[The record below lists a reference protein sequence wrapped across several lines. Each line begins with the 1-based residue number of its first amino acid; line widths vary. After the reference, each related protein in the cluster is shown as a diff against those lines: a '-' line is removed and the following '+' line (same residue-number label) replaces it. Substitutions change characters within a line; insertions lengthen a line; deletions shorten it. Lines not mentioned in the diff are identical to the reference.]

1 MKRICFA
8 TTVPGTIRAFILP
21 LAEYMHENTKWD
33 ISFICSDNENF
44 EKSLPEYIH
53 FYPVHMERGISLAG
67 IKAMFQIKKILKKE
81 KFDMVQ
87 YSTPNAS
94 LYTAMAAKSAKIPIR
109 LYCQWGIA
117 YVGFNGLKR
126 EIFKTV
132 EKFVCGLSTYVQ
144 PDSKSNLNFA
154 RSEGLYSEKKSSV
167 IWNGSACGVSLDKF
181 KIQRKNEYRSY
192 IREKYNI
199 GRNTFVYIF
208 IGRVTRDKGI
218 NELLSAFKKLNDD
231 SVLFLIGKNEVD
243 TSVNRELYDWSLE
256 NKNIIYTGN
265 VDDVE
270 RYLSASD
277 CYVLPSYR
285 EGFGMSVIEAEA
297 MGVPVI
303 VTDIPGPVDAV
314 IDNKTGLLV
323 KKADENSLLDAMK
336 KIRKLNYQEM
346 GKEGHKFASDNFEQ
360 KQLFDKII
368 ESRNELLK
376 QNINTD

>member
-1 MKRICFA
+1 MKICYVTTIPA
-8 TTVPGTIRAFILP
+8 TIQSFILP
-21 LAEYMHENTKWD
+21 LAEYLHENTDWD
-33 ISFICSDNENF
+33 ISFICSDDEKF
-44 EKSLPEYIH
+44 ERSLPEYIH
-53 FYPVHMERGISLAG
+53 FYPVHIERGISLAG
-67 IKAMFQIKKILKKE
+67 VKAMFQIKKILKQE
-81 KFDMVQ
+81 KFDIVQ

-94 LYTAMAAKSAKIPIR
+94 LYTAMAAKSAKISVR

-117 YVGFNGLKR
+117 YVGFSGLKR
-126 EIFKTV
+126 KIFKTV

-181 KIQRKNEYRSY
+181 NIQRKNEYRSY
-192 IREKYNI
+192 IRKEYNI
-199 GRNTFVYIF
+199 SRDTFVYIF

-231 SVLFLIGKNEVD
+231 SVLFLLGNNEVD
-243 TSVNRELYDWSLE
+243 TSVNKELYDWSLE

-270 RYLSASD
+270 RYLSAAD

-314 IDNKTGLLV
+314 IDNRTGLLV
-323 KKADENSLLDAMK
+323 KKANEDSLLDAMK

-346 GKEGHKFASDNFEQ
+346 GKEGYKFASDNFEQ

-368 ESRNELLK
+368 ESRNEFLK
-376 QNINTD
+376 QSINTN

>member
-1 MKRICFA
+1 MKRICFV

-181 KIQRKNEYRSY
+181 NIQRKNEYRSY

-323 KKADENSLLDAMK
+323 KKAAENSLLDAMK
-336 KIRKLNYQEM
+336 KIRKLNYQGM

>member
-1 MKRICFA
+1 MKICYVTTIPA
-8 TTVPGTIRAFILP
+8 TIQSFILP
-21 LAEYMHENTKWD
+21 LAEYLHENTDWD
-33 ISFICSDNENF
+33 ISFICSDDEKF
-44 EKSLPEYIH
+44 EKSLPEYIN
-53 FYPVHMERGISLAG
+53 FYPVHMERGISVAG
-67 IKAMFQIKKILKKE
+67 VKAMFQIKKILKKE

-94 LYTAMAAKSAKIPIR
+94 LYSAMAAKLAKIPVR

-126 EIFKTV
+126 KIFKIV
-132 EKFVCGLSTYVQ
+132 EKFVCGLSTCVQ

-181 KIQRKNEYRSY
+181 NVKRKNEYRSY

-199 GRNTFVYIF
+199 GRDTFVYIF

-218 NELLSAFKKLNDD
+218 NELLSAFKRLNDD
-231 SVLFLIGKNEVD
+231 SVLFLLGNNEVD

-270 RYLSASD
+270 RYLSAAD

>member
-1 MKRICFA
+1 MKICYV
-8 TTVPGTIRAFILP
+8 TTVPATIQSFILP
-21 LAEYMHENTKWD
+21 LAEYLHENTDWD
-33 ISFICSDNENF
+33 ISFICSDDEKF
-44 EKSLPEYIH
+44 EKSLPEYIN
-53 FYPVHMERGISLAG
+53 FYPVHMERGISVAG
-67 IKAMFQIKKILKKE
+67 VKAMFQIKKILKKE

-94 LYTAMAAKSAKIPIR
+94 LYTAMAAKLAKIPVR

-126 EIFKTV
+126 KIFKIV
-132 EKFVCGLSTYVQ
+132 EKFVCGLSTCVQ

-181 KIQRKNEYRSY
+181 NVKRKNEYRSY

-199 GRNTFVYIF
+199 GRDTFVYIF

-218 NELLSAFKKLNDD
+218 NELLSAFKRLNDD
-231 SVLFLIGKNEVD
+231 SVLFLLGNNEVD
-243 TSVNRELYDWSLE
+243 ISVNRELYDWSLE

-270 RYLSASD
+270 RYLSAAD

-368 ESRNELLK
+368 ESRRALL
-376 QNINTD
+376 IGR

>member
-1 MKRICFA
+1 MKICYVTTIPA
-8 TTVPGTIRAFILP
+8 TIQSFILP
-21 LAEYMHENTKWD
+21 LAEYLHENTDWD
-33 ISFICSDNENF
+33 ISFICSDDEKF
-44 EKSLPEYIH
+44 EKSLPEYIN
-53 FYPVHMERGISLAG
+53 FYPVHMERGISVAG
-67 IKAMFQIKKILKKE
+67 VKAMFQIKKILKKE

-94 LYTAMAAKSAKIPIR
+94 LYTAMAAKFAKITVR

-126 EIFKTV
+126 KIFKIV
-132 EKFVCGLSTYVQ
+132 EKFVCGLSTCVQ

-181 KIQRKNEYRSY
+181 NVKRKNEYRSY

-199 GRNTFVYIF
+199 GRDTFVYIF

-218 NELLSAFKKLNDD
+218 NELLSAFKRLNDD
-231 SVLFLIGKNEVD
+231 SVLFLLGNNEVD

-270 RYLSASD
+270 RYLSAAD

-303 VTDIPGPVDAV
+303 VTDIPSPVDAV

-368 ESRNELLK
+368 ESRRALL
-376 QNINTD
+376 IGR

>member
-1 MKRICFA
+1 ML
-8 TTVPGTIRAFILP
+8 G
-21 LAEYMHENTKWD
+21 N
-33 ISFICSDNENF
+33 
-44 EKSLPEYIH
+44 
-53 FYPVHMERGISLAG
+53 
-67 IKAMFQIKKILKKE
+67 
-81 KFDMVQ
+81 
-87 YSTPNAS
+87 
-94 LYTAMAAKSAKIPIR
+94 
-109 LYCQWGIA
+109 
-117 YVGFNGLKR
+117 
-126 EIFKTV
+126 
-132 EKFVCGLSTYVQ
+132 
-144 PDSKSNLNFA
+144 
-154 RSEGLYSEKKSSV
+154 
-167 IWNGSACGVSLDKF
+167 
-181 KIQRKNEYRSY
+181 
-192 IREKYNI
+192 
-199 GRNTFVYIF
+199 
-208 IGRVTRDKGI
+208 
-218 NELLSAFKKLNDD
+218 
-231 SVLFLIGKNEVD
+231 NEVD

-285 EGFGMSVIEAEA
+285 EGFGMSVIEAEV

>member
-1 MKRICFA
+1 MKICYVTTIPA
-8 TTVPGTIRAFILP
+8 TIQSFILP
-21 LAEYMHENTKWD
+21 LAEYLHENTDWD
-33 ISFICSDNENF
+33 ISFICSDDEKF
-44 EKSLPEYIH
+44 EKSLPEYIN
-53 FYPVHMERGISLAG
+53 FYPVHMERGISVAG
-67 IKAMFQIKKILKKE
+67 VKAMFQIKKILKKE

-94 LYTAMAAKSAKIPIR
+94 LYTAMAAKLAKIPVR

-126 EIFKTV
+126 KIFKIV
-132 EKFVCGLSTYVQ
+132 EKFVCGLSTCVQ

-181 KIQRKNEYRSY
+181 NVKRKNEYRSY

-199 GRNTFVYIF
+199 ARDTFVYIF

-218 NELLSAFKKLNDD
+218 NELLSAFKRLNDD
-231 SVLFLIGKNEVD
+231 SVLFLLGNNEVD

-270 RYLSASD
+270 RYLSAAD

-360 KQLFDKII
+360 KQLFDKIV
-368 ESRNELLK
+368 ESRRALALL
-376 QNINTD
+376 IGR

>member
-1 MKRICFA
+1 MKICYVTTIPA
-8 TTVPGTIRAFILP
+8 TIQSFILP
-21 LAEYMHENTKWD
+21 LAEYLHENTDWD
-33 ISFICSDNENF
+33 ISFICSDDEKF
-44 EKSLPEYIH
+44 EKSLPEYIN
-53 FYPVHMERGISLAG
+53 FYPVHMERGISVAG
-67 IKAMFQIKKILKKE
+67 VKAMFQIKKILKKE

-94 LYTAMAAKSAKIPIR
+94 LYTAMAAKLAKIPVR

-126 EIFKTV
+126 KIFKIV

-167 IWNGSACGVSLDKF
+167 IWNGSACGISLDKF
-181 KIQRKNEYRSY
+181 NVKRKNEYRSY

-199 GRNTFVYIF
+199 GRDTFVYIF

-218 NELLSAFKKLNDD
+218 NELLSAFKRLNDD
-231 SVLFLIGKNEVD
+231 SVLFLIGNNEVD

-270 RYLSASD
+270 RYLSAAD

>member
-1 MKRICFA
+1 MKICYVTTIPA
-8 TTVPGTIRAFILP
+8 TIQSFILP
-21 LAEYMHENTKWD
+21 LAEYLHENTDWD
-33 ISFICSDNENF
+33 ISFICSDDEKF
-44 EKSLPEYIH
+44 EKSLPEYIN
-53 FYPVHMERGISLAG
+53 FYPVHMERGISVAG
-67 IKAMFQIKKILKKE
+67 VKAMFQIKKILKKE

-94 LYTAMAAKSAKIPIR
+94 LYTAMATKLAKIPVR

-126 EIFKTV
+126 KIFKIV
-132 EKFVCGLSTYVQ
+132 EKFVCGLSTCVQ

-181 KIQRKNEYRSY
+181 NVKRKNEYRSY

-199 GRNTFVYIF
+199 GRDTFVYIF

-218 NELLSAFKKLNDD
+218 NELLSAFKRLNDD
-231 SVLFLIGKNEVD
+231 SVLFLLGNNEVD

-270 RYLSASD
+270 RYLSAAD

>member
-1 MKRICFA
+1 MKICFVTTIPA
-8 TTVPGTIRAFILP
+8 TIQSFILP
-21 LAEYMHENTKWD
+21 LAEYLHENTDWD
-33 ISFICSDNENF
+33 ISFICSDDEKF

-53 FYPVHMERGISLAG
+53 FYPVHMERGVSLAG
-67 IKAMFQIKKILKKE
+67 VKAMFQIKKILKQE
-81 KFDMVQ
+81 KFDIVQ

-94 LYTAMAAKSAKIPIR
+94 LYTAMAAKSVKIPVR

-126 EIFKTV
+126 KIFKTV

-167 IWNGSACGVSLDKF
+167 IWNGSACGVSIDKF
-181 KIQRKNEYRSY
+181 NIQRKNEYRSY
-192 IREKYNI
+192 IREKYSI
-199 GRNTFVYIF
+199 SRDTFVYIF

-231 SVLFLIGKNEVD
+231 SVLFLLGNNEVD

-270 RYLSASD
+270 RYLSAAD

-285 EGFGMSVIEAEA
+285 EGFGMSVIEAET

-314 IDNKTGLLV
+314 VDNKTGLLV
-323 KKADENSLLDAMK
+323 KKADEDSLLDAMK
-336 KIRKLNYQEM
+336 KIRRLNYQGM

-376 QNINTD
+376 QSINTN

>member
-1 MKRICFA
+1 MKICYVTTIPA
-8 TTVPGTIRAFILP
+8 TIQSFILP
-21 LAEYMHENTKWD
+21 LAEYLHENTDWD
-33 ISFICSDNENF
+33 ISFICSDDEKF
-44 EKSLPEYIH
+44 EKSLPEYIN
-53 FYPVHMERGISLAG
+53 FYPVHMERGISVAG
-67 IKAMFQIKKILKKE
+67 VKAMFQIKKILKKE

-94 LYTAMAAKSAKIPIR
+94 LYTAMAAKLAKIPVR

-126 EIFKTV
+126 KIFKIV
-132 EKFVCGLSTYVQ
+132 EKFVCGLSTCVQ

-181 KIQRKNEYRSY
+181 NVKRKNEYRSY

-199 GRNTFVYIF
+199 GRDIFVYIF

-218 NELLSAFKKLNDD
+218 NELLSAFKRLNDD
-231 SVLFLIGKNEVD
+231 SVLFLLGNNEVD

-270 RYLSASD
+270 RYLSAAD

-368 ESRNELLK
+368 ESRRALL
-376 QNINTD
+376 IGR

>member
-1 MKRICFA
+1 MKICYVTTIPA
-8 TTVPGTIRAFILP
+8 TIQSFILP
-21 LAEYMHENTKWD
+21 LAEYLHENTDWD
-33 ISFICSDNENF
+33 ISFICSDDEKF
-44 EKSLPEYIH
+44 ERSLPEYIH

-67 IKAMFQIKKILKKE
+67 VKAMFQIKKILKQE
-81 KFDMVQ
+81 KFDIVQ

-94 LYTAMAAKSAKIPIR
+94 LYTAMAAKSAKISVR

-117 YVGFNGLKR
+117 YVGFSGLKR
-126 EIFKTV
+126 KIFKTV

-181 KIQRKNEYRSY
+181 NIQRKNEYRSY
-192 IREKYNI
+192 IRKEYNI
-199 GRNTFVYIF
+199 SRDTFVYIF

-231 SVLFLIGKNEVD
+231 SVLFLLGNNEVD
-243 TSVNRELYDWSLE
+243 TSVNKELYDWSLE

-270 RYLSASD
+270 RYLSAAD

-314 IDNKTGLLV
+314 IDNRTGLLV
-323 KKADENSLLDAMK
+323 KKANEDSLLDAMK

-346 GKEGHKFASDNFEQ
+346 GKEGYKFASDNFEQ

-368 ESRNELLK
+368 ESRNEFLK
-376 QNINTD
+376 QSINTN

>member
-1 MKRICFA
+1 MKRICFV

-181 KIQRKNEYRSY
+181 NIQRKNEYRSY

-285 EGFGMSVIEAEA
+285 EGFGMSVIEAEV

>member
-1 MKRICFA
+1 MKICYVTTIPA
-8 TTVPGTIRAFILP
+8 TIQSFILP
-21 LAEYMHENTKWD
+21 LAEYLHENTDWD
-33 ISFICSDNENF
+33 ISFICSDEEKF
-44 EKSLPEYIH
+44 EKSLPEYIN
-53 FYPVHMERGISLAG
+53 FYPVHMERGISVAG
-67 IKAMFQIKKILKKE
+67 VKAMFQIKKILKKE

-181 KIQRKNEYRSY
+181 NIQRKNEYRSY

-270 RYLSASD
+270 RYLSAAD

-285 EGFGMSVIEAEA
+285 EGFGMSVIEAET

-336 KIRKLNYQEM
+336 KIRKLNYQKM

>member
-1 MKRICFA
+1 MKICYV
-8 TTVPGTIRAFILP
+8 TTVPATIQSFILP
-21 LAEYMHENTKWD
+21 LAEYLHENTDWD

-67 IKAMFQIKKILKKE
+67 VKAMFQIKKILKKE

-181 KIQRKNEYRSY
+181 NIQRKNEYRSY

>member
-1 MKRICFA
+1 MKICYVTTIPA
-8 TTVPGTIRAFILP
+8 TIQSFILP
-21 LAEYMHENTKWD
+21 LAEYLHENTDWD
-33 ISFICSDNENF
+33 ISFICSDDEKF
-44 EKSLPEYIH
+44 EKSLPEYIN
-53 FYPVHMERGISLAG
+53 FYPVHMERGISVAG
-67 IKAMFQIKKILKKE
+67 VKAMFQIKKILKKE
-81 KFDMVQ
+81 EFDMVQ

-94 LYTAMAAKSAKIPIR
+94 LYTAMAAKLAKIPVR

-126 EIFKTV
+126 KIFKIV
-132 EKFVCGLSTYVQ
+132 EKFVCGLSTSVQ

-181 KIQRKNEYRSY
+181 NVKRKNEYRSY

-199 GRNTFVYIF
+199 GRDTFVYIF

-218 NELLSAFKKLNDD
+218 NELLSAFKRLNDD
-231 SVLFLIGKNEVD
+231 SVLFLLGNNEVD

-270 RYLSASD
+270 RYLSAAD

-368 ESRNELLK
+368 ESRRALL
-376 QNINTD
+376 IGR

>member
-1 MKRICFA
+1 MKRICFV
-8 TTVPGTIRAFILP
+8 TTVPGTIKAFILP

-44 EKSLPEYIH
+44 KKSLPAYIH

-67 IKAMFQIKKILKKE
+67 VKAMLQIKKILKKE

-94 LYTAMAAKSAKIPIR
+94 LYTAMAAKSVKIPVR

-126 EIFKTV
+126 KIFKTV
-132 EKFVCGLSTYVQ
+132 EKFVCVLSTYVQ

-154 RSEGLYSEKKSSV
+154 RAEGLYSEKKSSV

-181 KIQRKNEYRSY
+181 NIQRKNEYRSY
-192 IREKYNI
+192 IREKYSI
-199 GRNTFVYIF
+199 SRDTFVYIF

-231 SVLFLIGKNEVD
+231 SVLFLLGKNEID
-243 TSVNRELYDWSLE
+243 KSVNRELYDWSLK
-256 NKNIIYTGN
+256 NKNVIYTGN
-265 VDDVE
+265 VGDVE
-270 RYLSASD
+270 RYLSAAD

-303 VTDIPGPVDAV
+303 VTNIPGPVDAV
-314 IDNKTGLLV
+314 VDNKTGLLV
-323 KKADENSLLDAMK
+323 KKADEDSLLDAMK
-336 KIRKLNYQEM
+336 KIRELNYQEI
-346 GKEGHKFASDNFEQ
+346 GQEGHKFAIDNFEQ
-360 KQLFDKII
+360 RQLFDKII
-368 ESRNELLK
+368 EDRKKFLE
-376 QNINTD
+376 IREC

>member
-1 MKRICFA
+1 MKICYV
-8 TTVPGTIRAFILP
+8 TTVPATIQSFILP
-21 LAEYMHENTKWD
+21 LAEYLHENTDWD
-33 ISFICSDNENF
+33 ISFICSDDEKF
-44 EKSLPEYIH
+44 EKSLPEYIN
-53 FYPVHMERGISLAG
+53 FYPVHMERGISVAG
-67 IKAMFQIKKILKKE
+67 VKAMFQIKKILKKE

-94 LYTAMAAKSAKIPIR
+94 LYTAMAAKLAKIPVR

-126 EIFKTV
+126 KIFKIV
-132 EKFVCGLSTYVQ
+132 EKFVCGLSTCVQ

-181 KIQRKNEYRSY
+181 NVKRKNEYRSY

-199 GRNTFVYIF
+199 GRDTFVYIF

-218 NELLSAFKKLNDD
+218 NELLSAFKRLNDD
-231 SVLFLIGKNEVD
+231 SVLFLLGNNEVD
-243 TSVNRELYDWSLE
+243 ISVNRELYDWSLE

-270 RYLSASD
+270 RYLSAAD

>member
-1 MKRICFA
+1 MKRICFV

-67 IKAMFQIKKILKKE
+67 VKAMFQIKKILKKE

-181 KIQRKNEYRSY
+181 NIQRKNEYRSY

-323 KKADENSLLDAMK
+323 KKADEDSLLDAMK
-336 KIRKLNYQEM
+336 KIRELNYQDI
-346 GKEGHKFASDNFEQ
+346 GKEGHKFVSDNFDQ

>member
-1 MKRICFA
+1 MKRICFV

-181 KIQRKNEYRSY
+181 NIQRKNEYRSY

-277 CYVLPSYR
+277 FYVLPSYR

>member
-1 MKRICFA
+1 MKICYVTTIPA
-8 TTVPGTIRAFILP
+8 TIQSFILP
-21 LAEYMHENTKWD
+21 LAEYLHENTDWD

-181 KIQRKNEYRSY
+181 NIQIKNEYRSY

-270 RYLSASD
+270 RYLSAAD

>member
-1 MKRICFA
+1 MKICYVTTIPA
-8 TTVPGTIRAFILP
+8 TIQSFILP
-21 LAEYMHENTKWD
+21 LAEYLHENTDWD
-33 ISFICSDNENF
+33 ISFICSDDEKF
-44 EKSLPEYIH
+44 EKSLPEYIN
-53 FYPVHMERGISLAG
+53 FYPVHMERGISVAG
-67 IKAMFQIKKILKKE
+67 VKAMFQIKKILKKE

-181 KIQRKNEYRSY
+181 NIQRKNEYRSY

>member
-1 MKRICFA
+1 
-8 TTVPGTIRAFILP
+8 
-21 LAEYMHENTKWD
+21 
-33 ISFICSDNENF
+33 
-44 EKSLPEYIH
+44 
-53 FYPVHMERGISLAG
+53 MERGISVAG
-67 IKAMFQIKKILKKE
+67 VKAMFQIKKILKKE

-94 LYTAMAAKSAKIPIR
+94 LYTAMAAKFAKITVR

-126 EIFKTV
+126 KIFKIV
-132 EKFVCGLSTYVQ
+132 EKFVCGLSTCVQ

-181 KIQRKNEYRSY
+181 NVKRKNEYRSY

-199 GRNTFVYIF
+199 GRDTFVYIF

-218 NELLSAFKKLNDD
+218 NELLSAFKRLNDD
-231 SVLFLIGKNEVD
+231 SVLFLLGNNEVD

-270 RYLSASD
+270 RYLSAAD

-303 VTDIPGPVDAV
+303 VTDIPSPVDAV

-368 ESRNELLK
+368 ESRRALL
-376 QNINTD
+376 IGR

>member
-1 MKRICFA
+1 MKRICFV
-8 TTVPGTIRAFILP
+8 TTVPGTIKAFILP

-44 EKSLPEYIH
+44 KKSLPAYIH

-67 IKAMFQIKKILKKE
+67 VKAMLQIKKILKKE

-94 LYTAMAAKSAKIPIR
+94 LYTAMAAKSVKIPVR

-126 EIFKTV
+126 KIFKTV

-167 IWNGSACGVSLDKF
+167 IWNGSACGVSIDKF
-181 KIQRKNEYRSY
+181 NIQRKNEYRSY
-192 IREKYNI
+192 IREKYSI
-199 GRNTFVYIF
+199 SRDTFVYIF

-231 SVLFLIGKNEVD
+231 SVLFLLGKNEID
-243 TSVNRELYDWSLE
+243 KSVNRELYDWSLK
-256 NKNIIYTGN
+256 NKNVIYTGN
-265 VDDVE
+265 VGDVE
-270 RYLSASD
+270 RYLSAAD

-285 EGFGMSVIEAEA
+285 EGFGMSVIEAET

-314 IDNKTGLLV
+314 VDNKTGLLV
-323 KKADENSLLDAMK
+323 KKADEDSLLDAMK
-336 KIRKLNYQEM
+336 KIRRLNYQEM

-360 KQLFDKII
+360 RQLFDKII
-368 ESRNELLK
+368 EDRKKFLE
-376 QNINTD
+376 IREC

>member
-1 MKRICFA
+1 MKICYVTTIPA
-8 TTVPGTIRAFILP
+8 TIQSFILP
-21 LAEYMHENTKWD
+21 LAEYLHENTDWD
-33 ISFICSDNENF
+33 ISFICSDDEKF
-44 EKSLPEYIH
+44 EKSLPEYIN
-53 FYPVHMERGISLAG
+53 FYPVHMERGISVAG
-67 IKAMFQIKKILKKE
+67 VKAMFQIKKILKKE

-94 LYTAMAAKSAKIPIR
+94 LYTAMATKLAKIPVR

-126 EIFKTV
+126 KIFKIV
-132 EKFVCGLSTYVQ
+132 EKFVCGLSTCVQ

-181 KIQRKNEYRSY
+181 NVKRKNEYRSY

-199 GRNTFVYIF
+199 GRDTFVYIF

-218 NELLSAFKKLNDD
+218 NELLSAFKRLNDD
-231 SVLFLIGKNEVD
+231 SVLFLLGNNEVD

-270 RYLSASD
+270 RYLSAAD

-336 KIRKLNYQEM
+336 KIRKLNDQEM

>member
-1 MKRICFA
+1 MKICYVTTIPA
-8 TTVPGTIRAFILP
+8 TIQSFILP
-21 LAEYMHENTKWD
+21 LAEYLHENTDWD
-33 ISFICSDNENF
+33 ISFICSDDEKF
-44 EKSLPEYIH
+44 EKSLPEYIN
-53 FYPVHMERGISLAG
+53 FYPVHMERGISVAG
-67 IKAMFQIKKILKKE
+67 VKAMFQIKKILKKE

-94 LYTAMAAKSAKIPIR
+94 LYTAMATKLAKIPVR

-126 EIFKTV
+126 KIFKIV
-132 EKFVCGLSTYVQ
+132 EKFVCGLSTCVQ

-181 KIQRKNEYRSY
+181 NVKRKNEYRSY

-199 GRNTFVYIF
+199 GRDTFVYIF

-218 NELLSAFKKLNDD
+218 NELLSAFKRLNDD
-231 SVLFLIGKNEVD
+231 SVLFLLGNNEVD
-243 TSVNRELYDWSLE
+243 TSVSRELYDWSLE

>member
-1 MKRICFA
+1 MKRICFV

-33 ISFICSDNENF
+33 ISFICSDDENF

-181 KIQRKNEYRSY
+181 NIQRKNEYRSY

>member
-1 MKRICFA
+1 MKICYVTTIPA
-8 TTVPGTIRAFILP
+8 TIQSFILP
-21 LAEYMHENTKWD
+21 LAEYLHENTDWD
-33 ISFICSDNENF
+33 ISFICSDDEKF
-44 EKSLPEYIH
+44 EKSLPEYIN
-53 FYPVHMERGISLAG
+53 FYPVHMERGISVAG
-67 IKAMFQIKKILKKE
+67 VKAMFQIKKILKKE

-94 LYTAMAAKSAKIPIR
+94 LYTAMAAKLAKIPVR

-126 EIFKTV
+126 KIFKIV
-132 EKFVCGLSTYVQ
+132 EKFVCGLSTCVQ

-181 KIQRKNEYRSY
+181 NVKRKNEYRSY

-199 GRNTFVYIF
+199 GRDTFVYIF

-218 NELLSAFKKLNDD
+218 NELLSAFKRLNDD
-231 SVLFLIGKNEVD
+231 SVLFLLGNNEVD

-270 RYLSASD
+270 RYLSAAD

>member
-1 MKRICFA
+1 MKRICFV

-67 IKAMFQIKKILKKE
+67 VKAMFQIKKILKKE

-181 KIQRKNEYRSY
+181 NIQRKNEYRSY

-323 KKADENSLLDAMK
+323 KKADENFLLDAMK

>member
-1 MKRICFA
+1 MKRICFV

-44 EKSLPEYIH
+44 EKSLPEYIY

-181 KIQRKNEYRSY
+181 NIQRKNEYRSY

-346 GKEGHKFASDNFEQ
+346 GKEGHKFVSDNFEQ